1 MCHWKRR
8 TLREILGKQKCTLTT
23 YNIPLHVVHTKDPI
37 VTFIY
42 VGPLCKQSK
51 HCLLTGKAASS
62 LKSFVF
68 LSSAV
73 LLLAAILCYYRK
85 LHSSH
90 WYSLDRSYK
99 ISIFFFLSTVLDE
112 LNPPVVAGAS
122 LLYALFWSKTIKM
135 EFKPKVLFVKLISR
149 NINVFNW
156 TRSSKSLSRDIAV
169 AVYQWIPW
177 YSLILVIF

>member
-1 MCHWKRR
+1 MKLQQAGAEIHVNIVLNNILCHWKRR
-8 TLREILGKQKCTLTT
+8 TLREILGKQKYTLTT
-23 YNIPLHVVHTKDPI
+23 YNIPLHVVQTKEPI

-90 WYSLDRSYK
+90 WYSLDRSCK
-99 ISIFFFLSTVLDE
+99 ISIFFFSLSLHSVGWIE
-112 LNPPVVAGAS
+112 M
-122 LLYALFWSKTIKM
+122 LLCFIRT
-135 EFKPKVLFVKLISR
+135 KLIK
-149 NINVFNW
+149 
-156 TRSSKSLSRDIAV
+156 SS
-169 AVYQWIPW
+169 
-177 YSLILVIF
+177 SLIKSFL

>member
-1 MCHWKRR
+1 MKLQHADAGIHVNIALNNILCHWKRR

-99 ISIFFFLSTVLDE
+99 ISIFFSLLVE

-122 LLYALFWSKTIKM
+122 FFTLRSF
-135 EFKPKVLFVKLISR
+135 LIEV
-149 NINVFNW
+149 NKNGIQV
-156 TRSSKSLSRDIAV
+156 
-169 AVYQWIPW
+169 
-177 YSLILVIF
+177 

>member
-23 YNIPLHVVHTKDPI
+23 YNIPLHVVHTKEPI

-51 HCLLTGKAASS
+51 HCLLAGKAASS

-90 WYSLDRSYK
+90 WYSARPQLQNFHFL
-99 ISIFFFLSTVLDE
+99 FFFTLHR
-112 LNPPVVAGAS
+112 AGWIESAS
-122 LLYALFWSKTIKM
+122 CSRCFLLYTLFI
-135 EFKPKVLFVKLISR
+135 E
-149 NINVFNW
+149 INKNG
-156 TRSSKSLSRDIAV
+156 IQA
-169 AVYQWIPW
+169 
-177 YSLILVIF
+177 

>member
-1 MCHWKRR
+1 MLEIITDQHTDGQFHVKIFNSILCHWKRR
-8 TLREILGKQKCTLTT
+8 TLREIIGKQNYIFTT

-51 HCLLTGKAASS
+51 HCLLAGKAASS

-73 LLLAAILCYYRK
+73 LLLAAILCYYRI

-90 WYSLDRSYK
+90 WYSLDRSCN
-99 ISIFFFLSTVLDE
+99 FFFPYDDSVMILFRQVL
-112 LNPPVVAGAS
+112 
-122 LLYALFWSKTIKM
+122 I
-135 EFKPKVLFVKLISR
+135 
-149 NINVFNW
+149 
-156 TRSSKSLSRDIAV
+156 
-169 AVYQWIPW
+169 
-177 YSLILVIF
+177 